1 MCTNR
6 KNRNKEDDVERSDLV
21 ALLSSEDLGLMRP
34 AGSESQKNARWC
46 TVYSEQGIRCFP
58 PVLQEY
64 SIIAYNG
71 IEALRL
77 RQLKILYHWVR
88 SRKG

>member
-1 MCTNR
+1 MWT
-6 KNRNKEDDVERSDLV
+6 DSILWP
-21 ALLSSEDLGLMRP
+21 LLSSEDLGLLRP

-46 TVYSEQGIRCFP
+46 TVYSEQRIRCFP

-64 SIIAYNG
+64 SIIAHNG

-77 RQLKILYHWVR
+77 RQLKSYYHW
-88 SRKG
+88 G